1 METKAEPIQDSL
13 PEFVKKAPAT
23 YRTIWEHKLTE
34 GQRKILCEQAANYQL
49 ENTQQIERFW
59 LSRNMDKIMH
69 EAKSLDLIM
78 SSSVNKPKINLS
90 ESKTEDPLVSVMRKL
105 Q

>member
-1 METKAEPIQDSL
+1 MQDNL
-13 PEFVKKAPAT
+13 PEFVKKAPAN

-49 ENTQQIERFW
+49 GNEQQIERFW

-78 SSSVNKPKINLS
+78 PSSVNNPKIKLS
-90 ESKTEDPLVSVMRKL
+90 ESKSEDPLAAVMRKL